1 MSTITRLLTAE
12 DLWQLPADGN
22 FHELVRGEIRTMP
35 PAGFEHGVV
44 GTNLALCL
52 GPHIKLHRLGLL
64 TNADT
69 GFLLHRN
76 PDTVRAPD
84 IGFVRQERVQEIGIP
99 VKYWPGAP
107 DLAVEVVSPS
117 DRVYE
122 VDEKNQEWLEAGAA
136 LVWVVNP
143 RQHTVTVHQVGATPV
158 ILTSK
163 DILEGEQV
171 LPGFSV
177 RVADIFV

>member
-84 IGFVRQERVQEIGIP
+84 IGFVRQERVSGNRHS
-99 VKYWPGAP
+99 G
-107 DLAVEVVSPS
+107 
-117 DRVYE
+117 
-122 VDEKNQEWLEAGAA
+122 
-136 LVWVVNP
+136 
-143 RQHTVTVHQVGATPV
+143 
-158 ILTSK
+158 
-163 DILEGEQV
+163 QV
-171 LPGFSV
+171 LARSAGLGRGSRIAERPGL
-177 RVADIFV
+177 